1 MIMEKFLKNRYKCF
15 LLLFIITLLIYGFA
29 GSAAVFSGKEEEQN
43 NNILKWLSYD
53 QALKKSKIE
62 DIPTLIYFYADN
74 CGWCRKLEDET
85 FKNQEVKQLMNR
97 DFAIVKINSNS
108 SNVVVSDNGKIS
120 EKQLSQ
126 ELYQVRAN
134 PTIWFLTSNKERIA
148 PLPGYAPAE
157 DFINVL
163 HFIRGGYYR
172 EFTFPEYME
181 EFNE

>member
-1 MIMEKFLKNRYKCF
+1 MKKCLKNRYKCF
-15 LLLFIITLLIYGFA
+15 LLLFIIILLIFGFA
-29 GSAAVFSGKEEEQN
+29 ASAAVFSGKEEEQN
-43 NNILKWLSYD
+43 NDILKWLSYD

-62 DIPTLIYFYADN
+62 NIPTLIYFYSDN

-85 FKNQEVKQLMNR
+85 FKNQEVKESMNR

-108 SNVVVSDNGKIS
+108 SNVVVSDKEKIT

-126 ELYQVRAN
+126 EFYQVRAN

-148 PLPGYAPAE
+148 PLPGYASAE
-157 DFINVL
+157 DFISVL
-163 HFIRGGYYR
+163 HFIIGGYYR
-172 EFTFPEYME
+172 DYTFPEYIE